1 MKENII
7 ADKSKQFALRII
19 KLYRYLCDEK
29 EEYILSKQLL
39 RSGTSIGANIREALQ
54 GQSKSDF
61 YAKLSISLKEASETE
76 YWLELLHESG
86 YIDDRSF
93 ESIYS
98 DCVEL
103 LKLLISILK
112 TKDIRP

>member
-39 RSGTSIGANIREALQ
+39 RSGTASVPT
-54 GQSKSDF
+54 S
-61 YAKLSISLKEASETE
+61 AKLYRDKAN
-76 YWLELLHESG
+76 
-86 YIDDRSF
+86 
-93 ESIYS
+93 
-98 DCVEL
+98 
-103 LKLLISILK
+103 LIS
-112 TKDIRP
+112 TRNFQSP